1 MFRPLAGAF
10 ENNCRPRASRLSR
23 GVPSQCPIVQLDA
36 EALGLRPAFV
46 WVPTKVVWRARVG
59 GRGSVPGEEDFAR
72 CAAWERWGVAQNWWW
87 IN

>member
-1 MFRPLAGAF
+1 MVRSLADRTFQFRFAA
-10 ENNCRPRASRLSR
+10 R
-23 GVPSQCPIVQLDA
+23 GSLDA
-36 EALGLRPAFV
+36 ADWPPVRAAAAFPAV
-46 WVPTKVVWRARVG
+46 LATARIE